1 MQSAI
6 LPLNKETLNH
16 LKLKYPET
24 NEVSV
29 EVLHVDV
36 AEDVHPIKFEAIDEE
51 SVRQAALNRRGGSGP
66 LGLDSDG

>member
-16 LKLKYPET
+16 LKLKHPET
-24 NEVSV
+24 NEASV
-29 EVLHVDV
+29 EVLHANV
-36 AEDVHPIKFEAIDEE
+36 AEDVHPIKFEAINEE
-51 SVRQAALNRRGGSGP
+51 SVRQAARKRRGGSEP